1 MSAST
6 RGTALLTVIVAL
18 AAMTAAPAQPLAAQ
32 ARTIRSDTLTPR
44 VRDSLIAVAMADTLE
59 TVRRPATRIATSR
72 QTIAVRPTFRSYRV
86 GQINATEQG
95 MATRFAS
102 RMGRTTLRVDVTPIS
117 YLGDTSAA
125 SNRPQVAFSGASP
138 VNARFDVAVRA
149 ADTLRVFAQSSS
161 FPGTLRP
168 QDAQAV
174 GAVGTSTIDL
184 DAALLGV
191 AARVG
196 TRYVLTQP
204 IGGDG
209 VSLSLRGGVEYD
221 PKPSGNAVVS
231 WRGTTVRGGLG
242 VSRAHASTTLGAS
255 IEMTQ
260 SFTDSLGGRN
270 LYPGGGAVTVEARA
284 MRLVGRDGG
293 GLIAFN
299 GFYARPINVQ
309 RPDVP
314 TRIIPIGDFFGG
326 TFSAA
331 MPLSSLTLLPV
342 LTVLRESSASQST
355 SRGTTTTRQGSGQTA
370 NASLGLLIPLGRHL
384 SLTPEAG
391 GTIGSVGLTTSD
403 RSALRNN
410 SSSFSDAI
418 SGRWFSVE
426 LSLIY

>member
-1 MSAST
+1 MRFPTHAVA
-6 RGTALLTVIVAL
+6 RAVIVAI
-18 AAMTAAPAQPLAAQ
+18 AAMTVAPAQSLSAQ

-59 TVRRPATRIATSR
+59 TVRRPASRIATSR
-72 QTIAVRPTFRSYRV
+72 QTLAVRPTFRRYRV

-95 MATRFAS
+95 VSARFAS
-102 RMGRTTLRVDVTPIS
+102 RVGRTVFRIDVTPIS
-117 YLGDTSAA
+117 YLGDTSTA
-125 SNRPQVAFSGASP
+125 SNKPQVAFSGASP
-138 VNARFDVAVRA
+138 VNAKFDVAVRS

-191 AARVG
+191 AARFG

-204 IGGDG
+204 IGASG
-209 VSLSLRGGVEYD
+209 VSLSLRGAVEYE
-221 PKPSGNAVVS
+221 PKPSGTAVVS
-231 WRGTTVRGGLG
+231 WRGTTVRGGVG
-242 VSRAHASTTLGAS
+242 INRVHVNTTLGAS
-255 IEMTQ
+255 VEMTR

-270 LYPGGGAVTVEARA
+270 LFPGGGAVTVEARA
-284 MRLVGRDGG
+284 MRLLGHDGG

-299 GFYARPINVQ
+299 GFYARPINLQ

-314 TRIIPIGDFFGG
+314 TRIIPVGDFAGG

-331 MPLSSLTLLPV
+331 MPLLSLTLLPV
-342 LTVLRESSASQST
+342 LTVLHESSTSEST
-355 SRGTTTTRQGSGQTA
+355 SRGTTTTRQGKGQTA
-370 NASLGLLIPLGRHL
+370 NASLGVLIPLGRHL

-391 GTIGSVGLTTSD
+391 STFGSVGLKTAD
-403 RSALRNN
+403 RSALRTN
-410 SSSFSDAI
+410 STSFSDAI
-418 SGRWFSVE
+418 SGRWFSIE
-426 LSLIY
+426 LSMIY